1 MNDFESI
8 SEEVLRLLQ
17 EFAAALEN
25 PEALAEVARSLLPGN
40 AAARAGKDVTPHEMA
55 HWFHVATQ
63 RCDDGEFAKA
73 IPIAL
78 NLLVINP
85 FDFRYSFMLGSCFQR
100 TSRPREAIPFFLLS
114 AQAKK
119 IPATFFRLGECFAAI
134 DDAPNAVKAF
144 DAVATMTRGRGEFAE
159 LRKRSLQA
167 ANELSRSFPHS
178 PLSVQIDER

>member
-1 MNDFESI
+1 M
-8 SEEVLRLLQ
+8 
-17 EFAAALEN
+17 
-25 PEALAEVARSLLPGN
+25 ARSLLPGN

-63 RCDDGEFAKA
+63 RCDEGDFAKA

-78 NLLVINP
+78 NLLVIDP

-100 TSRPREAIPFFLLS
+100 TGRPREAIPFFLLS

-119 IPATFFRLGECFAAI
+119 TPASFFRLGECYAAI

-144 DAVATMTRGRGEFAE
+144 DTVTHMTRGCGEFAE
-159 LRKRSLQA
+159 LRERSLQA
-167 ANELSRSFPHS
+167 ANELARSLPQS
-178 PLSVQIDER
+178 PLSVQDER